1 MTMAIQPPLGP
12 GGLRI
17 HSTALLLFF
26 HDVEDLHA
34 PIVAAV
40 DADPVGELGLVAP
53 GALRDRHPR
62 HAPVAA
68 VVSLLP
74 PRSSVLGDA
83 HNARN
88 CTPSEGRAQAR
99 LDACAP
105 FALGLQSL
113 QGIIPATTTGLSTK
127 ARIVIPKKGGGTT
140 LGTPPRTRSSSSS
153 PKAQTKFLRYGLAID
168 EGLIKEENAM
178 ETLWKRSSATRC
190 TT

>member
-40 DADPVGELGLVAP
+40 GADPVGELGLVAP

-88 CTPSEGRAQAR
+88 CTPSEGRAQADST
-99 LDACAP
+99 LVP
-105 FALGLQSL
+105 PSL
-113 QGIIPATTTGLSTK
+113 
-127 ARIVIPKKGGGTT
+127 
-140 LGTPPRTRSSSSS
+140 
-153 PKAQTKFLRYGLAID
+153 LAYNPCR
-168 EGLIKEENAM
+168 G
-178 ETLWKRSSATRC
+178 
-190 TT
+190 